1 MVNPF
6 SLEGKNILV
15 TGASSGIGRGI
26 AVACAQMGARIVLSG
41 RNEERLQETLSSLEG
56 DGHVVLC
63 GDLNS
68 EDTRKEIVDRMPA
81 FHGIVYCAGISQIQM
96 AKFMD
101 QSSLERIFQTNVFSP
116 MILNALLLRKKK
128 IQKNSSIIFISSI
141 SGVYRSQIGEGGYG
155 ATKAALT
162 GYVKSLALELAPQ
175 SIRVNTILPGVVETP
190 LLEVSNGTFGEEE
203 LDALQ
208 QKYPLK
214 RFGRPE
220 DIAHCAVY
228 LLSDASNWMTGS
240 NILIDGGFT
249 LK

>member
-1 MVNPF
+1 MENPF
-6 SLEGKNILV
+6 SLEGKSILV

-26 AVACAQMGARIVLSG
+26 AVACAKMGAKVVLSG
-41 RNEERLQETLSSLEG
+41 RNETRLQETLDLLEG
-56 DGHVVLC
+56 EGHVVLG

-68 EDTRKEIVDRMPA
+68 EDTRKELVEKMPA
-81 FHGIVYCAGISQIQM
+81 LDGVAYCAGISKIQM

-101 QSSLERIFQTNVFSP
+101 QSSLEGVFQTNVFSP
-116 MILNALLLRKKK
+116 LMLNTLLLKKKK
-128 IQKNSSIIFISSI
+128 IKKNASIIFISSI

-162 GYVKSLALELAPQ
+162 GFVKSLALELSAQ
-175 SIRVNTILPGVVETP
+175 GIRVNTIHPGVVETP

-203 LDALQ
+203 LEALR

-214 RFGRPE
+214 RFGKPE
-220 DIAHCAVY
+220 DIAYCAVY
-228 LLSDASNWMTGS
+228 LLSDASGWMTGS

>member
-1 MVNPF
+1 MENPF
-6 SLEGKNILV
+6 SLEGKCILV
-15 TGASSGIGRGI
+15 TGASSGIGRGV
-26 AVACAQMGARIVLSG
+26 AVACAGMGAKVILSG
-41 RNEERLQETLSSLEG
+41 RNETRLQETLSSMSG
-56 DGHVVLC
+56 KGHMVLS

-68 EDTRKEIVDRMPA
+68 EDIRKEIVNKVPSLNGIA
-81 FHGIVYCAGISQIQM
+81 FCAGISQIQM

-101 QSSLERIFQTNVFSP
+101 MPSLESVFQTNVFSP
-116 MILNALLLRKKK
+116 LMLNTLLLKNKK

-141 SGVYRSQIGEGGYG
+141 SGVYRSQIGEGAYG

-162 GYVKSLALELAPQ
+162 GYVKSLALELAAQ
-175 SIRVNTILPGVVETP
+175 GIRVNTIHPGVVETP

-203 LDALQ
+203 LAALR

-214 RFGRPE
+214 RFGKPD
-220 DIAHCAVY
+220 DIAYCAVY
-228 LLSDASNWMTGS
+228 LLSDASSWMTGS

>member
-1 MVNPF
+1 MENPF
-6 SLEGKNILV
+6 SLQGKCILV

-26 AVACAQMGARIVLSG
+26 AIACAQMGAKVVLSG
-41 RNEERLQETLSSLEG
+41 RNEDRLQETLSFMTGEG
-56 DGHVVLC
+56 HLILC

-68 EDTRKEIVDRMPA
+68 DETRKEIVDTMPG
-81 FHGIVYCAGISQIQM
+81 FNGIVYCAGISQIQM
-96 AKFMD
+96 AKSMD
-101 QSSLERIFQTNVFSP
+101 KPSLESIFNTNVFSP
-116 MILNALLLRKKK
+116 LLLNTLLLKKKK

-162 GYVKSLALELAPQ
+162 GFVKSLALELSSQ
-175 SIRVNTILPGVVETP
+175 GIRVNTIHPGVVETP
-190 LLEVSNGTFGEEE
+190 LLEVSNSTFGEEE
-203 LDALQ
+203 LEALR

-214 RFGRPE
+214 RFGKPE
-220 DIAHCAVY
+220 DIAYCAVY

-240 NILIDGGFT
+240 SILIDGGFT

>member
-1 MVNPF
+1 MENPF
-6 SLEGKNILV
+6 SLEGKCILV

-26 AVACAQMGARIVLSG
+26 AVACAKMGAKVLLSG
-41 RNEERLQETLSSLEG
+41 RNEARLQETLSLMSG
-56 DGHVVLC
+56 DGHTVLC

-68 EDTRKEIVDRMPA
+68 EETRKEVVEKIPDLNGV
-81 FHGIVYCAGISQIQM
+81 VYCAGISQIQM
-96 AKFMD
+96 AKRME
-101 QSSLERIFQTNVFSP
+101 QSSLEGIFQTNVFSP
-116 MILNALLLRKKK
+116 LMLNTLLLKKKK
-128 IQKNSSIIFISSI
+128 IKKDSSIIFISSI

-162 GYVKSLALELAPQ
+162 GYVKSLALELAAQ
-175 SIRVNTILPGVVETP
+175 GIRVNTIHPGVVETP

-203 LDALQ
+203 LEALR

-214 RFGRPE
+214 RFGKPE

-228 LLSDASNWMTGS
+228 LLSDASSWMTGS
-240 NILIDGGFT
+240 NLLIDGGFT

>member
-1 MVNPF
+1 MENPF
-6 SLEGKNILV
+6 SLVGKCILV

-26 AVACAQMGARIVLSG
+26 AVACAKMGAKVVLSG
-41 RNEERLQETLSSLEG
+41 RNEARLQETQSLLSGEEHL
-56 DGHVVLC
+56 VLC
-63 GDLNS
+63 GDLNL
-68 EDTRKEIVDRMPA
+68 EDTRKEMVAKMPVLN
-81 FHGIVYCAGISQIQM
+81 GIVHCAGISQIQM

-101 QSSLERIFQTNVFSP
+101 MSSLESIFNTNVFSP
-116 MILNALLLRKKK
+116 LMLNTLLLKKKK
-128 IQKNSSIIFISSI
+128 IQKNASIIFISSI

-155 ATKAALT
+155 ATKAALA
-162 GYVKSLALELAPQ
+162 GFVKSLALELSAQ
-175 SIRVNTILPGVVETP
+175 GIRVNTIHPGVVETP

-203 LDALQ
+203 LEALR

-214 RFGRPE
+214 RFGKPE
-220 DIAHCAVY
+220 DIAYCAVY

>member
-1 MVNPF
+1 MENPF
-6 SLEGKNILV
+6 SLERKCILV

-26 AVACAQMGARIVLSG
+26 AVACAKMGAKVVLSG
-41 RNEERLQETLSSLEG
+41 RNETRLQETLASMTG
-56 DGHVVLC
+56 VGHLVLC

-68 EDTRKEIVDRMPA
+68 EDTRKIIVEKMPMLN
-81 FHGIVYCAGISQIQM
+81 GIVHCAGVSQIQM

-101 QSSLERIFQTNVFSP
+101 LPSLESVFHTNVFSP
-116 MILNALLLRKKK
+116 LMLNALLIKRKR

-141 SGVYRSQIGEGGYG
+141 SGVFRSQIGEGGYG

-162 GYVKSLALELAPQ
+162 GYVKSLALELSNQ
-175 SIRVNTILPGVVETP
+175 GIRVNTIHPGVIETP
-190 LLEVSNGTFGEEE
+190 LLEVSNGTFGGEE
-203 LDALQ
+203 LEALR

-214 RFGRPE
+214 RFGKPE
-220 DIAHCAVY
+220 DVANCAVY
-228 LLSDASNWMTGS
+228 LLSDASSWMTGS

>member
-1 MVNPF
+1 MNPF
-6 SLEGKNILV
+6 SLEGKCILV
-15 TGASSGIGRGI
+15 TGASSGIGRGV
-26 AVACAQMGARIVLSG
+26 AVACAIMGARVVLSG
-41 RNEERLQETLSSLEG
+41 RNEVRLLETVASMPGEEHLVLS
-56 DGHVVLC
+56 

-68 EDTRKEIVDRMPA
+68 EDTRKEIVEKMPELN
-81 FHGIVYCAGISQIQM
+81 GIVYCAGISQIQM

-101 QSSLERIFQTNVFSP
+101 LSSLESIFHTNVFSP
-116 MILNALLLRKKK
+116 LMLNTLLLKKK
-128 IQKNSSIIFISSI
+128 KMQKNSSIIFISSI

-162 GYVKSLALELAPQ
+162 GFVKSLALELSAQ
-175 SIRVNTILPGVVETP
+175 GIRVNTIHPGVVETP

-203 LDALQ
+203 LEALR

-220 DIAHCAVY
+220 DIAYCAVY